1 MGDPP
6 AGPEGSGM
14 MQQVIPLEIL
24 APGEEGR
31 IQDVDGDQRLVT
43 RLAEMGLRQGVEVRM
58 IANGSPCIIAFDNHR
73 ISFRADEDA
82 VVLVEVRQPA

>member
-1 MGDPP
+1 
-6 AGPEGSGM
+6 M